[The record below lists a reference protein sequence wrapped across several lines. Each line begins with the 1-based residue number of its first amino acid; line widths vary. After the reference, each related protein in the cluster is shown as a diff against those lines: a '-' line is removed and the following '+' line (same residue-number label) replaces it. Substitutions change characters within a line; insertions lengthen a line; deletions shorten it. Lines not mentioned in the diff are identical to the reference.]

1 MLPATATNKAVTW
14 ESSNAAVASVA
25 NGTVKAVKAGTAV
38 ITVKSSDGV
47 SAKCTVTVSKHAES
61 VKFEKDA
68 YTLEN
73 TKSLALKATVLPA
86 DTSFKTLTYTSSDTK
101 VAVVAANGVVTAKG
115 VGTATISAKTMD
127 GVVGICRVTVIQSPT
142 KLTVTPTAKT
152 INEGAK
158 LTLSVAMEP
167 KTVTSKELVWSSSN
181 TKVATVDQNGVVTAV
196 AKGTATITVKS
207 KTNTAVSATCAI
219 TVNRKVTGINI
230 KEETLSLTTTSKAV
244 KLNYE
249 VLPTGASNQTVTWK
263 TSDAKVA
270 VVSGGVVTP
279 KGKGTAIISA
289 VTADGA
295 FVDTCRVTV
304 K

>member
-1 MLPATATNKAVTW
+1 M
-14 ESSNAAVASVA
+14 VASVA
-25 NGTVKAVKAGTAV
+25 NGTVKAVASGTAV

-73 TKSLALKATVLPA
+73 TKSLTLKATVLPA

-249 VLPTGASNQTVTWK
+249 IFPAGASNQTVTWK

>member
-1 MLPATATNKAVTW
+1 MLPATATNKTVTW
-14 ESSNAAVASVA
+14 VSSNALVASVA

-152 INEGAK
+152 VNEGAK

-181 TKVATVDQNGVVTAV
+181 TSVATVDSKGVVTAV

-207 KTNTAVSATCAI
+207 KTNTAVSASCAI

-249 VLPTGASNQTVTWK
+249 VLPAGASNQTVTWK